1 MSTFFDISIQPI
13 TVGIAFNFIMI
24 LILLFCSALISGA
37 EVAYFSLNPNEI
49 EKLTN
54 DKTKKA
60 TLVLKLLKNPNKLLA
75 TILISNNF
83 INIAIIILATY
94 FTKGIL
100 MFPENSM
107 LEFLVQ
113 VVAITFLIVLFGEIT
128 PKVYAN
134 RNAFW
139 FSKQMSIPL
148 SMSSKLFTPLSYL
161 LTSSTSFIDK
171 RLKRKKEAVSMDEIA
186 EALEL
191 TTENHQT
198 EEEQKILKSIVEFGN
213 IDVKEIMKSRVDV
226 VAIEQN
232 LVFENVIELVVD
244 SGFSRIPVY
253 NDKFDDVIGVLYV
266 KDLIPYIDEKNN
278 FNWQKL
284 IRTAFFV
291 PETKMI
297 NDLLKEFQEK
307 KIHLAIV
314 VDEYGGT
321 SGIVT
326 LEDILE
332 EIVGEINDE
341 FDDDGNVFSKLDDYT
356 YIFEGK
362 ISVNDFLKT
371 VRGEADFFNNFK
383 GDSDSLAGLI
393 LEIKGEIP
401 KKGEI
406 IKLKPYTFTIESSDR
421 RRIKRIKVQIKKSE

>member
-1 MSTFFDISIQPI
+1 M
-13 TVGIAFNFIMI
+13 
-24 LILLFCSALISGA
+24 
-37 EVAYFSLNPNEI
+37 
-49 EKLTN
+49 
-54 DKTKKA
+54 
-60 TLVLKLLKNPNKLLA
+60 
-75 TILISNNF
+75 
-83 INIAIIILATY
+83 
-94 FTKGIL
+94 
-100 MFPENSM
+100 
-107 LEFLVQ
+107 
-113 VVAITFLIVLFGEIT
+113 
-128 PKVYAN
+128 
-134 RNAFW
+134 
-139 FSKQMSIPL
+139 
-148 SMSSKLFTPLSYL
+148 
-161 LTSSTSFIDK
+161 
-171 RLKRKKEAVSMDEIA
+171 
-186 EALEL
+186 
-191 TTENHQT
+191 
-198 EEEQKILKSIVEFGN
+198 
-213 IDVKEIMKSRVDV
+213 V

-278 FNWQKL
+278 FNWKKL

-371 VRGEADFFNNFK
+371 VRGEADFFNDFK

-406 IKLKPYTFTIESSDR
+406 IKFKPYTFTIESSDR

>member
-1 MSTFFDISIQPI
+1 
-13 TVGIAFNFIMI
+13 MI

-83 INIAIIILATY
+83 INIGIIILATY
-94 FTKGIL
+94 FTANIL
-100 MFPENSM
+100 MFPEDST
-107 LEFLVQ
+107 LEFLIQ
-113 VVAITFLIVLFGEIT
+113 VVVITFLIVLFGEIT

-226 VAIEQN
+226 IAIEQN
-232 LVFENVIELVVD
+232 LIFENVIELVVD

-253 NDKFDDVIGVLYV
+253 NNKFDDVIGILYV

-278 FNWQKL
+278 FNWKKL

-371 VRGEADFFNNFK
+371 VRGEADFFNDFK

-406 IKLKPYTFTIESSDR
+406 IKFKPYTFTIESSDR